1 MMVYLQQHHLQKL
14 LSAFLSI
21 FLLFGC
27 SSSKGSGKMAEEFV
41 KKNFPELSA
50 LEQRERMAFEK
61 SLIFDQEGKLQSW
74 DSEVIKKH
82 FSNEESV
89 RITLKLLTLAGEI
102 ENSESAI
109 VVTSDGQFLTDGDK
123 TESSLL
129 EAYTGEW
136 VVPDT
141 VGVKPSFWF
150 YSSVT
155 CGHCTESFR
164 AISGLAEKI
173 RRETSLNVLFLFSD
187 RHQAIKNYI
196 QSPLFPTF
204 GFVDFSNQILCGIDS
219 AACGQTLGIKN
230 TDAFEEIFPQVFF
243 VENKTI
249 KKNFGNPFD
258 KNGIKKELTDFLHS
272 YRN

>member
-1 MMVYLQQHHLQKL
+1 MMYSLQHCHQKL
-14 LSAFLSI
+14 IAALLLIFLS
-21 FLLFGC
+21 FGC
-27 SSSKGSGKMAEEFV
+27 SSSNNEEEKMAEEFV
-41 KKNFPELSA
+41 KKNLPELSA

-61 SLIFDQEGKLQSW
+61 SLIFDQDGKLQSW

-89 RITLKLLTLAGEI
+89 GISLKLLTLAGKI

-136 VVPDT
+136 VAPDT
-141 VGVKPSFWF
+141 VGIKPSLWF

-164 AISGLAEKI
+164 TISGLAEKI

-187 RHQAIKNYI
+187 QHQAIKNYI

-204 GFVDFSNQILCGIDS
+204 GFVNFSNQILCGIDS
-219 AACGQTLGIKN
+219 TACGQALGIKN
-230 TDAFEEIFPQVFF
+230 MDAFEEIFPRVFF
-243 VENKTI
+243 VENKMI